1 MIQAVESLTTT
12 IGVSSACELVGVPRS
27 SLYRTRQPQT
37 PPIPRPTPARAL
49 TSAERNEVRHLL
61 NSDRFVDQTPR
72 QVYATLLDEETYL
85 CHWRTMYRILEAHQE
100 VKERR
105 SQRRHPPVAKPQL
118 ETTGPRQLWSWDI
131 TKLKGPAKWQH
142 YYLYV
147 ILDVYSRF
155 VVGWLLAEAES
166 AELAKILIT
175 ATCQREGIQPEQLG
189 LHSDRGP
196 AMQSKTIAQLLIDL
210 EVAQTFARPYTPNDN
225 AYSEAQFK
233 TFKYRPGFP
242 ERFASLVEARAW
254 VQVFVYWYNYQH
266 YHSALGLLTPAVVHH
281 GQAQQI
287 QTQRQQVLAAAYQT
301 HPERFVRGQPTVVEL
316 PTSVWINRPPPSDPE
331 EA

>member
-1 MIQAVESLTTT
+1 MMTTAESLTSTL
-12 IGVSSACELVGVPRS
+12 GVTQACDLLGIPRS
-27 SLYRTRQPQT
+27 SFYRARQPKAE
-37 PPIPRPTPARAL
+37 PAPRPSPARAL
-49 TSAERNEVRHLL
+49 RPDERNEVHQLL
-61 NSDRFVDQTPR
+61 NSERFVDLAPR
-72 QVYATLLDEETYL
+72 QVYATLLDEEIYL
-85 CHWRTMYRILEAHQE
+85 CHWRTMYRILESHQQ

-105 SQRRHPPVAKPQL
+105 NQRQHPPAAKPEL

-155 VVGWLLAEAES
+155 VVGWLLAEVES
-166 AELAKILIT
+166 AELAETLIAT
-175 ATCQREGIQPEQLG
+175 TCQREGIQPEQLG

-242 ERFASLVEARAW
+242 ERFGSLAEARAW
-254 VQVFVYWYNYQH
+254 VQAFMQWYNYQH
-266 YHSALGLLTPAVVHH
+266 YHSALGLLTPAMVHH
-281 GQAQQI
+281 GQAQQV
-287 QTQRQQVLAAAYQT
+287 QTRRRQVLAAAYQA
-301 HPERFVRGQPTVVEL
+301 HPERFVGGQPTIAEL
-316 PTSVWINRPPPSDPE
+316 PASVWINQPAE